1 MNSDQ
6 FIKDKFTQFTDITNN
21 LKFLDKTYSNE
32 EMMRKILRCLP
43 KNKWGL
49 KVIAIE
55 ETQDLKKLELD
66 DLLGKLLTHEIH
78 LREDEGENSKKG
90 IALKAS
96 KEDYTFDMEEPNEND
111 KEAFSLVV
119 QVLIK

>member
-1 MNSDQ
+1 
-6 FIKDKFTQFTDITNN
+6 
-21 LKFLDKTYSNE
+21 
-32 EMMRKILRCLP
+32 MMRKILRCLK

-78 LREDEGENSKKG
+78 LREDEGENLKKG

-96 KEDYTFDMEEPNEND
+96 KEDHTLVEKETNNND
-111 KEAFSLVV
+111 E
-119 QVLIK
+119 